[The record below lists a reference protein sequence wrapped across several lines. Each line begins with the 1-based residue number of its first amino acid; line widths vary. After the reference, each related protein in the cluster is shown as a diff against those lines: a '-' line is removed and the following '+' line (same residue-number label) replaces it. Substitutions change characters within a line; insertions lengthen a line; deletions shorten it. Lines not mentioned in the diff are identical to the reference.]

1 MRPAKVNWARHAFL
15 HLVARP
21 LAAVFTGADV
31 IGREHLPKAGPAIIA
46 ANHNSH
52 VDTLLLLTIFP
63 ARLIGRL
70 RPVAAADY
78 FLRGPVIGWFSR
90 TLVGIVPISR
100 QGSAHTGGMREGG
113 GREDVLAPAR
123 EALAAGDIV
132 IIFPEGTRGAATDE
146 LGPMK
151 AGVARL
157 AAAFPGAPVIP
168 VWIEGAGRVL
178 PKGAFL
184 PAPLNCTV
192 LVGEAARWCG
202 DRDRFLETLRAS
214 LEALRKNAPPQRWL
228 EDQPPDPHLTSG
240 AARASAP
247 PPPPSPDS

>member
-1 MRPAKVNWARHAFL
+1 VNWARYAFV

-52 VDTLLLLTIFP
+52 VDTLLLLTMFP

-78 FLRGPVIGWFSR
+78 FLRGPMIGWFSR
-90 TLVGIVPISR
+90 NLVGIVPIVR
-100 QGSAHTGGMREGG
+100 DGG
-113 GREDVLAPAR
+113 GRGDVLAPAR

-192 LVGEAARWCG
+192 MVGEPARWCG

-214 LEALRKNAPPQRWL
+214 LEALRKSAPPQRWL
-228 EDQPPDPHLTSG
+228 EDQPPDPHLTS
-240 AARASAP
+240 AAAAASAP
-247 PPPPSPDS
+247 PPPPSADS

>member
-1 MRPAKVNWARHAFL
+1 MNLARQAFL

-21 LAAVFTGADV
+21 LAVLFTGADV
-31 IGREHLPKAGPAIIA
+31 VGREHLPTAGPAIIA

-63 ARLIGRL
+63 ARLMGRL

-78 FLRGPVIGWFSR
+78 FLRGPLIGWFSR
-90 TLVGIVPISR
+90 TLVGIVPIARHS
-100 QGSAHTGGMREGG
+100 G

-123 EALAAGDIV
+123 EALAGGDIV

-157 AAAFPGAPVIP
+157 AAAFPAAPVIP

-178 PKGAFL
+178 PKGAML
-184 PAPLNCTV
+184 PAPMNCTV
-192 LVGEAARWCG
+192 LVGEAIRWEG
-202 DRDRFLETLRAS
+202 EASRFMEALRER
-214 LEALRKNAPPQRWL
+214 LEALRKSAPPQRWL
-228 EDQPPDPHLTSG
+228 SDPEPDPPPTN
-240 AARASAP
+240 AAAAANAP
-247 PPPPSPDS
+247 PARPSPDS

>member
-1 MRPAKVNWARHAFL
+1 MNLARLAFL

-21 LAAVFTGADV
+21 LAVLFTGADV
-31 IGREHLPKAGPAIIA
+31 IGREHLPSAGPAIIA

-63 ARLIGRL
+63 ARLMGRL

-78 FLRGPVIGWFSR
+78 FLRGPLIGWFSR
-90 TLVGIVPISR
+90 TLIGIVPIAR
-100 QGSAHTGGMREGG
+100 GSQNREGA

-157 AAAFPGAPVIP
+157 AEAFPDAPVIP

-178 PKGAFL
+178 PKGAVL
-184 PAPLNCTV
+184 PAPMNCTV
-192 LVGEAARWCG
+192 LVGEATRWEG
-202 DRDRFLETLRAS
+202 DHTRFMEALRER
-214 LEALRKNAPPQRWL
+214 LEALRKSAPPQRWL
-228 EDQPPDPHLTSG
+228 EDSPPDPPPTS
-240 AARASAP
+240 AATTAIAP
-247 PPPPSPDS
+247 PPPP